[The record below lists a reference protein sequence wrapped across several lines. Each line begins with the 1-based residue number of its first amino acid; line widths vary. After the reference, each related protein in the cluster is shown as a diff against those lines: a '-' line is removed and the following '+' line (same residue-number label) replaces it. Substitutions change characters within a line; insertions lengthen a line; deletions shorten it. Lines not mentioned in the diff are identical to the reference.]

1 MTIMKIIEASF
12 KILIILVMIIP
23 AIIGFVFELVK
34 DGFIIGTKIET
45 DLLKLWI
52 KGKSNE

>member
-1 MTIMKIIEASF
+1 MEIIEALL

-34 DGFIIGTKIET
+34 DGFIVGTKIET
-45 DLLKLWI
+45 DLFKLLN
-52 KGKSNE
+52 G